1 MSGVVLPAPGR
12 MSAERAEELLEGA
25 RVAVECR
32 TAEQLRIRLTRDGWS
47 APVAQCLASAPE
59 ALRTVVTLT
68 KALDAANGEIEAL
81 RARIKAMHGD
91 LDRAEAVVALDR
103 AGAPTKGPDGQPLS
117 IVGRIQGMGA
127 TIDGFHE
134 VNRAWV
140 LARGAQLTGGD
151 LFGPSG
157 DLADTPCPP

>member
-12 MSAERAEELLEGA
+12 MSAERAEKLLEDA

-32 TAEQLRIRLTRDGWS
+32 TAEQLRIRLTRDRWG

-68 KALDAANGEIEAL
+68 KALDAANSEIEAL
-81 RARIKAMHGD
+81 RVRIKAMHGD
-91 LDRAEAVVALDR
+91 LDRAEVVVALDR
-103 AGAPTKGPDGQPLS
+103 AGAPAKGPDGQPLS

-134 VNRAWV
+134 VSRAWAR
-140 LARGAQLTGGD
+140 ARGTQPAGGD